1 MRRSYL
7 ISGAV
12 LLLLAVFI
20 AVEALK
26 LRYYTSL
33 GPGPGFFPFWLSLV
47 LAGLA
52 IGMLLQATL
61 GQAEPMPPDFFASR
75 TGYLRM
81 GAVVLAMVVA
91 TALLLTSPLG

>member
-33 GPGPGFFPFWLSLV
+33 GPGFFPFWLSLV

-61 GQAEPMPPDFFASR
+61 GQAVPMPPDFFASR
-75 TGYLRM
+75 IGYLRM